1 MSGCLRVLSGG
12 AGRTDLQHDHGVVG
26 LGALVSVGRR
36 VLVRIWLR
44 GHRHVVGA
52 GVLYL

>member
-44 GHRHVVGA
+44 GHRHVVGG
-52 GVLYL
+52 GVL